1 MVLYYREVIFM
12 AYFLKKTTNKKG
24 LYLQIYESFY
34 DPERGHTAHKSFKPI
49 GYVHE
54 LQAKGIDDPIS
65 FYQEEVNKLN
75 QEFQAAKKTKKAKL
89 ISDESPE
96 KLLGYF
102 PIKNINDKL
111 SVKKYIDLMQTA
123 TDFRFNIFDMM
134 SSLVYARLVHPCSKS
149 KTYDEVIPRLFD
161 SYDYSLNQLYEGLEY
176 IGCEYEKIIE
186 IYNHQIQQHYKFDT
200 SHTYFDCTN
209 FYFEIDKE
217 DDFRRKGPSKENR
230 KEPIVGLGLLLD
242 ANQIPIGMKMFPGN
256 QSEKPVI
263 RNIIDGLKQ
272 RNSVSGRTIQIADKG
287 LNCSENI
294 FHAVK
299 NGDGYIFSKSVKQL
313 PEIERTWV
321 LLQNDYK
328 DVKNAN
334 GDVLYRIKE
343 CVDDFEYR
351 IKDTSTGRYRT
362 IKLTEKRIVTYNPKL
377 AKKQI
382 YEIKKEVEKARLLRA
397 SQAKKSEY
405 GDCSKYVIFTPADKK
420 GNDTDGKVKVTMN
433 EELIKKS
440 LELAGYNMLVTSEI
454 SMSAKDIYNA
464 YHNLWRIE
472 ESFRI
477 MKSQLDARPVYL
489 QKEDTIVGHF
499 LICYLAVLLTRLLQ
513 FKVLK
518 NNYSS
523 EDIFDF
529 IHDFRVA
536 QISERKYIN
545 LTKATTFI
553 KDFATL
559 TNLPLTSYFLN
570 EGDIKKMLSHRF

>member
-1 MVLYYREVIFM
+1 MWHIF
-12 AYFLKKTTNKKG
+12 FKKTTNKKG

-54 LQAKGIDDPIS
+54 LQANGIDDPIS

-75 QEFQAAKKTKKAKL
+75 QEFQAAKQAKKAKL
-89 ISDESPE
+89 ISDESTE

-111 SVKKYIDLMQTA
+111 SAKKYIDLMQTA
-123 TDFRFNIFDMM
+123 TDFHFNVYDMM

-161 SYDYSLNQLYEGLEY
+161 SYDYSLNQLYDGLEY

-200 SHTYFDCTN
+200 SHIYFDCTN

-242 ANQIPIGMKMFPGN
+242 ANQIPIGMKMFLEN

-263 RNIIDGLKQ
+263 RTIIDGLKT

-294 FHAVK
+294 FYAVK

-321 LLQNDYK
+321 LLPNDYK

-433 EELIKKS
+433 EDLIKKS

-454 SMSAKDIYNA
+454 SMPAKDIYIA

-553 KDFATL
+553 KEFSAL
-559 TNLPLTSYFLN
+559 TNLPLTSYFLS
-570 EGDIKKMLSHRF
+570 EGEIKKMLSHRF

>member
-1 MVLYYREVIFM
+1 M
-12 AYFLKKTTNKKG
+12 AYFLKKSNYKKG
-24 LYLQIYESFY
+24 TYLQIYESFY
-34 DPERGHTAHKSFKPI
+34 DPERKGGAHRSYKAI

-65 FYQEEVNKLN
+65 FYKEEVTKLN
-75 QEFQAAKKTKKAKL
+75 QEVNAAKAAKKAKQ
-89 ISDESPE
+89 ISDDSPE
-96 KLLGYF
+96 KLIGYF

-123 TDFRFNIFDMM
+123 TDFRFNVYDMI
-134 SSLVYARLVHPCSKS
+134 SALVYSRLVHPCSKS
-149 KTYDEVIPRLFD
+149 KTYDEVIPKLFD
-161 SYDYSLNQLYEGLEY
+161 SYDFSLNQLYDGLEY

-186 IYNHQIQQHYKFDT
+186 IYNHQIQQMYKFDT

-217 DDFRRKGPSKENR
+217 DDFRKKGPSKENR

-242 ANQIPIGMKMFPGN
+242 ANQIPIGMKLFPGN

-263 RNIIDGLKQ
+263 RKIIDDLKN

-287 LNCSENI
+287 LNCAENI
-294 FHAVK
+294 YHALK

-313 PEIERTWV
+313 PDIERTWV
-321 LLQNDYK
+321 LLPNDYRE
-328 DVKNAN
+328 VKNAD

-343 CVDDFEYR
+343 CIDDFDYQFT
-351 IKDTSTGRYRT
+351 DSQTGEKKKFK
-362 IKLTEKRIVTYNPKL
+362 ITEKRIVTFNPQL

-382 YEIKKEVEKARLLRA
+382 YEINKEVEKAKLLRA

-405 GDCSKYVIFTPADKK
+405 GDSAKYVIFTAVDKK
-420 GNDTDGKVKVTMN
+420 GNDTDGKIKVSMN
-433 EELIKKS
+433 EELIQKS
-440 LELAGYNMLVTSEI
+440 LELAGYNMLVTSELK
-454 SMSAKDIYNA
+454 MPDRDVYDA

-489 QKEDTIVGHF
+489 QKEDTIIGHF
-499 LICYLAVLLTRLLQ
+499 LICYLSVLLTRLLQ

-518 NNYSS
+518 NSYCS
-523 EDIFDF
+523 EDLFDF
-529 IHDFRVA
+529 VHDFRVA
-536 QISERKYIN
+536 KISDRKYIN
-545 LTKATTFI
+545 LSRGTNFI
-553 KDFATL
+553 KEFASL
-559 TNLPLTSYFLN
+559 CNLPLTSYFLSDG
-570 EGDIKKMLSHRF
+570 EIKKMLSHRF